1 MPWPTNSRTTENPC
15 ASTYDCTAAPISD
28 TRAPGLAFPSLT
40 TKSGQ
45 ATLQDPLAN
54 AVSNGLSSD
63 VSTLYQQAAGEA
75 VQAVDAYK
83 RLAGIQPDDPN
94 VQLELAQAAQ
104 QTGDATTAIA
114 AYERFLKLSPD
125 DPNAA
130 VVRAQLKQLKKNPS
144 G

>member
-1 MPWPTNSRTTENPC
+1 M
-15 ASTYDCTAAPISD
+15 
-28 TRAPGLAFPSLT
+28 
-40 TKSGQ
+40 
-45 ATLQDPLAN
+45 
-54 AVSNGLSSD
+54 
-63 VSTLYQQAAGEA
+63 
-75 VQAVDAYK
+75 QAVGAYK

-130 VVRAQLKQLKKNPS
+130 VVRAQLKQLKTNAS